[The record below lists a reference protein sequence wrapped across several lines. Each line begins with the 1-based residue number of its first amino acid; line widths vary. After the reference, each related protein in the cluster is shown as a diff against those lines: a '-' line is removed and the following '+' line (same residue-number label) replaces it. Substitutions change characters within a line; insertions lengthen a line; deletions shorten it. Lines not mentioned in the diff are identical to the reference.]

1 MTPWESI
8 GAVVAGAGGI
18 GTIVGYITKFVL
30 DKRRLDEKA
39 ELQAEITRLK
49 DAADRDARD
58 KQFQLSVINLIREV
72 ANGKQDKIVEGLV
85 EIRENTRAT
94 VVAVTKMSDD
104 LLQRPCILHSHG
116 QPMLPGL
123 VQSTDA

>member
-85 EIRENTRAT
+85 
-94 VVAVTKMSDD
+94 
-104 LLQRPCILHSHG
+104 
-116 QPMLPGL
+116 
-123 VQSTDA
+123 